1 MSMRFTYSED
11 EYKWCVQCNGNIRK
25 NAYYCR
31 YCRSPV
37 GSKLLQT
44 KSPQNVTT
52 AITRAASWLLN
63 FDDLVLQSLP
73 LQFRER
79 IDTADQEIPTS
90 FGRGSAVDPVQN
102 RKRERN
108 SSLCPPSPPT
118 AQTRGLIWDVL
129 LAIHEQK
136 APLNKLCSDVRLKL
150 LEISVDEVSAE
161 YDRRLEEIHGGQNC
175 QHCAEFI
182 SQSNGTCRFCEGKPD
197 IPPKQRDCLVDI
209 YPYDPDLH
217 RRVLVWECAKRLI
230 DQQDP
235 LDAAIL
241 QKHQIKQAEI
251 DSQMV
256 ILRQNPSMLPHSRWR
271 QRMIDLGI
279 TPAYF
284 GSVEVFDLD
293 SYMFDDVTTIAR
305 ALTPDSTAK
314 DQADAGQALFVFDHV
329 LNHWLTKRMFGMH
342 KHQIL
347 VSKANLY
354 LQMNDK
360 ESYHRIKKQSEDAL
374 LATVPE
380 AQRPSVQE
388 SLKPKLVESRALL
401 LTLMDT
407 IDPDERLKLL
417 EEHYQKSA
425 EPQAERL
432 AKINGVVPGLGDA
445 LKSVRASS
453 SDRFEIAKLVLKAQS
468 ALKNSDPEAACC
480 HYEEAINLLGTSVR
494 GVSRRSGIYLNLA
507 HAQVVKGD
515 QTAAEESFRRAFVDA
530 ADVLEAD
537 FDATPLSDAHHRY
550 ACFLRDSGSLSD
562 ADEHFQQAF
571 QFHDQSQKRRIEKG
585 RQQHALNAPW
595 FMKEDYAKL
604 LRLMSRDDEAE
615 VVEAECKTLKEE
627 DERQGQLLRQRL
639 TRND

>member
-1 MSMRFTYSED
+1 MRFTYSED

-52 AITRAASWLLN
+52 
-63 FDDLVLQSLP
+63 
-73 LQFRER
+73 
-79 IDTADQEIPTS
+79 
-90 FGRGSAVDPVQN
+90 
-102 RKRERN
+102 KRERN

-407 IDPDERLKLL
+407 IAPDERLKLL